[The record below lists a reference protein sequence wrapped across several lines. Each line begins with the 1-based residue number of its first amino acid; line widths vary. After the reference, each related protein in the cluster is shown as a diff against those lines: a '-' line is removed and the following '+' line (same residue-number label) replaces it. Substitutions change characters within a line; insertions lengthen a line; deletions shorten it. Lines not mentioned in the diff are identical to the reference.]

1 MYIPPLY
8 SYFIGI
14 NSDTNRAMLL
24 LSWFIL
30 RLIVVK
36 HQPRQC
42 VKFHDYQS
50 LVVRLAPAT
59 AENSADSKWSA
70 TAAREVV
77 RIKLDLIE
85 S

>member
-8 SYFIGI
+8 SYLIRI
-14 NSDTNRAMLL
+14 DPDTNKAVLL
-24 LSWFIL
+24 LFWFVVW
-30 RLIVVK
+30 LIVVK

-42 VKFHDYQS
+42 IKSHDYQS
-50 LVVRLAPAT
+50 LVVRLALAI
-59 AENSADSKWSA
+59 AESSADSKWSA